1 MCVRAI
7 DLNQLTERD
16 DLRLRILAE
25 VVGNDRAVK
34 RVSFPEIAK
43 KLGIDRQSVAYH
55 VKVLV
60 KQGYLRALTSGY
72 EPTGR
77 ILFIDDEAQA

>member
-1 MCVRAI
+1 MGVRAI
-7 DLNQLTERD
+7 NLNELKD
-16 DLRLRILAE
+16 DELRFRILAE
-25 VVGNDRAVK
+25 IVGEDRAPK
-34 RVSFPEIAK
+34 RADFSAIAK
-43 KLGIDRQSVAYH
+43 KLGTDRQSVAYH